1 MINANPFLRLLIITV
16 AVVFMGSFCVF
27 GLRLV
32 ARSGPPELAQLPK
45 AEKSPLVFALGSA
58 NFSSPLSREAYA
70 AVMNMGSQVIPA
82 VEVRPTPEEKWV
94 IFDSREPEKSD
105 GLYLLDD
112 FLKEFKPERLM
123 IIVHS
128 REVAAA
134 TSLLAVTG
142 ERPDPMVTF
151 IFSPNHR
158 LNREFTK
165 KRPLW
170 LSGGDASLLAQW
182 HVFAALFLEPMR
194 ATDFDWYFSR
204 GRLGPH
210 ESLAPRVESELQL
223 RQVGEIQVLED
234 ASEELEQNLYG
245 VLTNRPTAVLQRF
258 ISAH

>member
-1 MINANPFLRLLIITV
+1 V
-16 AVVFMGSFCVF
+16 GSFCVF

-32 ARSGPPELAQLPK
+32 ARSVPPELAQLPK
-45 AEKSPLVFALGSA
+45 IEQAPFVFALGSA

-70 AVMNMGSQVIPA
+70 AVMKMGPQVIPA
-82 VEVRPTPEEKWV
+82 VEVRPTPEQTWV
-94 IFDSREPEKSD
+94 IFDSREPERNED
-105 GLYLLDD
+105 LYSFDD
-112 FLKEFKPERLM
+112 FLKEFKPARLM

-194 ATDFDWYFSR
+194 ATDFDWYFS
-204 GRLGPH
+204 GGHLGLQKPF
-210 ESLAPRVESELQL
+210 APRVQSELGL

-234 ASEELEQNLYG
+234 ASEKLDENLYG